1 MITKK
6 SRDEDVQENMN
17 VNRFDIFLLIYK
29 PQIAVWNVPKKKIE
43 QKKNPYTSAMTQ
55 LFLRLGNANQ
65 NYSSVRQK
73 ANLHLNGND

>member
-6 SRDEDVQENMN
+6 SGDKDVQENMN

-29 PQIAVWNVPKKKIE
+29 PQIAVWNVPKRKIG
-43 QKKNPYTSAMTQ
+43 QKNPYTSAMTQ